1 MREELPFGPDELPAF
16 ELLEFLDRGS
26 MGAVWR
32 ARQKSLNRLVA
43 IKLLDARIEAGD
55 ARERFLREAHMA
67 ARLLHPNIVA
77 VFDAGEAG
85 SVPYIVFELVEGE
98 TLAKRMVRAGA
109 LDAKTALGFAR
120 GIAEGLGAAHRSGIV
135 HRDLKPQNVLITAA
149 DQPKIA
155 DFGISKS
162 LSGDG
167 PRTKQNL
174 ILGTPLYMSPEQA
187 RGEPLGPASDL
198 YSLGVILY
206 EMLAG
211 RPPFDGSVT
220 EVLKAHVTTTPPPL
234 ASRTTSASGAVVR
247 IVERALE
254 KDPKARWSNAEEMAT
269 ALNKAWMLA
278 STGSRRLPDPPGESA
293 TDASWGGGESRPD
306 SAAGAVAS
314 MASPTVVSDSG
325 RRGIRS
331 MPQGPTRQSGVA
343 KGGPQASSARWRAV
357 AAAIGAVLLVAG
369 LLFRGSPRNAAVVRE
384 PPSVPAVTPDAWS
397 TGQTGGTP
405 EGLGAVRG
413 NRNSHIY
420 FLPGDEPY
428 ERIHSMNRV
437 EFASEESA
445 RKAGYRKY
453 RGGRRRLRSDSDLP
467 AR

>member
-1 MREELPFGPDELPAF
+1 MREELPFAPDELPAF
-16 ELLEFLDRGS
+16 EMLEFLDRGS

-32 ARQKSLNRLVA
+32 ARQKSLNRMVA

-98 TLAKRMVRAGA
+98 TLSKRMVREGV
-109 LDAKTALGFAR
+109 LEVKTALGFAR
-120 GIAEGLGAAHRSGIV
+120 GIAEGLAAAHRSGIV
-135 HRDLKPQNVLITAA
+135 HRDLKPQNVLIAAA

-187 RGEPLGPASDL
+187 RGAPLGPASDL

-254 KDPKARWSNAEEMAT
+254 KDPKARWTNAEEMAA

-293 TDASWGGGESRPD
+293 T
-306 SAAGAVAS
+306 GAVAS
-314 MASPTVVSDSG
+314 LAPPTVVSDSG
-325 RRGIRS
+325 RRGVRS
-331 MPQGPTRQSGVA
+331 FPQGPTRQSGVA
-343 KGGPQASSARWRAV
+343 KGGPAGSSAPWRAL
-357 AAAIGAVLLVAG
+357 AAAVGAVLLVAG
-369 LLFRGSPRNAAVVRE
+369 LLFIGSPQDAAVVRE
-384 PPSVPAVTPDAWS
+384 SPSVPAQTPDAWS
-397 TGQTGGTP
+397 AGQTGGAA
-405 EGLGAVRG
+405 EGLGVVRG

-428 ERIHSMNRV
+428 ERIHRSNRV
-437 EFASEESA
+437 EFASEDSA